1 VRIGAIYRR
10 AILWSDS
17 SNPIVSR
24 RRNPAM
30 PAPRLILASGS
41 PQRRRL
47 LADAG
52 YSFDLL
58 PPREHVECGICSAGG
73 PAALVTE
80 LAMSKALDVAAQ
92 LRERG
97 QLSDAATVILAS
109 DTVAECGGEVLG
121 KPADEAHARSMLE
134 RLRGSVHRVYS
145 GVCAWRPFAA
155 EPAAAPDVRLAV
167 SELRMDEISD
177 AALDEYL
184 ASGLWRGKAGAFGYQ
199 DRAGW
204 LHLISGNESN
214 VVGLP
219 MELASVMLAAQGV
232 RPAAGP

>member
-1 VRIGAIYRR
+1 
-10 AILWSDS
+10 
-17 SNPIVSR
+17 
-24 RRNPAM
+24 M

-41 PQRRRL
+41 PRRRQL
-47 LADAG
+47 LAEAG
-52 YSFDLL
+52 YAFDVL
-58 PPREHVECGICSAGG
+58 PPRDEVECGICSTGG

-92 LRERG
+92 LKDRG
-97 QLSDAATVILAS
+97 ELSDSPTVMLAC

-145 GVCAWRPFAA
+145 GVCVWQIAA
-155 EPAAAPDVRLAV
+155 QVVSAEPDVRLAV
-167 SELRMDEISD
+167 SELRMDSID
-177 AALDEYL
+177 DDALDEYL

-199 DRAGW
+199 DRVGW
-204 LHLISGNESN
+204 LHLTSGTESN

-219 MELASVMLAAQGV
+219 MELIVEMLARQGV
-232 RPAAGP
+232 APRAGG

>member
-1 VRIGAIYRR
+1 
-10 AILWSDS
+10 
-17 SNPIVSR
+17 
-24 RRNPAM
+24 M
-30 PAPRLILASGS
+30 PASQLILASGS

-47 LADAG
+47 LAEAG
-52 YSFDLL
+52 FAFDVL
-58 PPREHVECGICSAGG
+58 PPREEVECGICSTGG
-73 PAALVTE
+73 PASLVTE

-92 LRERG
+92 LKERG
-97 QLSDAATVILAS
+97 ELSGSALVILAC

-145 GVCAWRPFAA
+145 GVCTWQPLD
-155 EPAAAPDVRLAV
+155 AAAPPDVRLAI
-167 SELRMDEISD
+167 SELRMDAISD

-204 LHLISGNESN
+204 LHLISGSESN
-214 VVGLP
+214 VIGLP
-219 MELASVMLAAQGV
+219 MELATAMLADQGV
-232 RPAAGP
+232 RPHAAS

>member
-1 VRIGAIYRR
+1 
-10 AILWSDS
+10 
-17 SNPIVSR
+17 
-24 RRNPAM
+24 M
-30 PAPRLILASGS
+30 PGPRLILASGS
-41 PQRRRL
+41 PQRRQL

-52 YSFDLL
+52 YAFELL
-58 PPREHVECGICSAGG
+58 PPREHVECGICSTGG

-92 LRERG
+92 LKE
-97 QLSDAATVILAS
+97 LAEPPAPATVILAC

-145 GVCAWRPFAA
+145 GVCVWQPFAA
-155 EPAAAPDVRLAV
+155 AAPTPDVRLAI
-167 SELRMDEISD
+167 SELTMDDISD
-177 AALDEYL
+177 VALDEYL
-184 ASGLWRGKAGAFGYQ
+184 ASGLWRDKAGAFGYQ

-204 LHLISGNESN
+204 LHLASGTESN

-219 MELASVMLAAQGV
+219 MELATVMLAERGV